1 MTMGATIEL
10 TDHPTLYKPS
20 EVEIVEWAD
29 KHGEDQVAKML
40 LEREELIRLEKDDP
54 FNYRQVLPHWDDAKK
69 LLDEKDQIL
78 ISGGNRSGKT
88 AFSSWYAIK
97 MMVEKPGARVAC
109 FSMTHQSSVRDQQ
122 PALYEMLP
130 KEYKSMKRGKV
141 QNVKYSQ
148 KNGFSDATFVLPN
161 ESQCWC
167 MAYQQPGDVLEG
179 FEGDLV
185 WFDELVPFSWYETAA
200 YRLVTRKGKMIISAT
215 PITGFTP
222 VYGSFVNGAEPR
234 QTKESPLLPG
244 RVNVPGCPRGTMPY
258 TMNCMDDNKGV
269 VFFFTSMNPYN
280 PYDQMERTLAGES
293 SSQVKIRAYGYTDKS
308 AGTFFPKFSKVH
320 IIDPGKIPTRGTNY
334 MCVDPAGSRNWSMLW
349 LRIDE
354 DGKAYVYREWPD
366 QEHYGEW
373 AIPGDK
379 PEGDMGPAQ
388 KPEGRG
394 LNEYKE
400 LIRELE
406 GGEEIYE
413 RLIDPRAGGSQAMTA
428 EGGETLI
435 DLLDDGD
442 YPMSF
447 TKGPGLPIEQG
458 ASVINEW
465 LNYNP
470 DEKLSVLNE
479 PRLYVSSDCE
489 NLIDC
494 LKEFSAAGG
503 EKNRYKDFIDC
514 LRYLMTYD
522 PIYVDENTYRA
533 TGGGGYL

>member
-1 MTMGATIEL
+1 
-10 TDHPTLYKPS
+10 
-20 EVEIVEWAD
+20 
-29 KHGEDQVAKML
+29 
-40 LEREELIRLEKDDP
+40 
-54 FNYRQVLPHWDDAKK
+54 
-69 LLDEKDQIL
+69 
-78 ISGGNRSGKT
+78 
-88 AFSSWYAIK
+88 
-97 MMVEKPGARVAC
+97 
-109 FSMTHQSSVRDQQ
+109 
-122 PALYEMLP
+122 
-130 KEYKSMKRGKV
+130 
-141 QNVKYSQ
+141 
-148 KNGFSDATFVLPN
+148 
-161 ESQCWC
+161 
-167 MAYQQPGDVLEG
+167 
-179 FEGDLV
+179 
-185 WFDELVPFSWYETAA
+185 
-200 YRLVTRKGKMIISAT
+200 
-215 PITGFTP
+215 
-222 VYGSFVNGAEPR
+222 
-234 QTKESPLLPG
+234 
-244 RVNVPGCPRGTMPY
+244 
-258 TMNCMDDNKGV
+258 
-269 VFFFTSMNPYN
+269 
-280 PYDQMERTLAGES
+280 
-293 SSQVKIRAYGYTDKS
+293 
-308 AGTFFPKFSKVH
+308 
-320 IIDPGKIPTRGTNY
+320 
-334 MCVDPAGSRNWSMLW
+334 
-349 LRIDE
+349 
-354 DGKAYVYREWPD
+354 
-366 QEHYGEW
+366 
-373 AIPGDK
+373 
-379 PEGDMGPAQ
+379 MGPAQ